1 VNWNAA
7 LSPETIAALSPELF
21 AWLGLGVNA
30 NVKLAAPLGAPRK

>member
-1 VNWNAA
+1 MNWNAA